1 VFLGMQATKFNGS
14 RRNAL
19 AVEHYVR

>member
-1 VFLGMQATKFNGS
+1 MRKRK

-19 AVEHYVR
+19 AVEQRSLSYFEQAGG